1 MAALRSALMT
11 MSSRGATAFR
21 PGSADGIRRSVQ
33 ADFTNRVS
41 TCLGHRCIHRAVTRL
56 QPTKVPMTDEER
68 KLLEKLGEPD
78 HETRGY
84 LNELYDEFD
93 VGAEK
98 RKEQRQQRKQKKDH
112 SKDKQSDEDAAPKSF
127 VAPAHIAEKRE
138 LSTMSFIRSL
148 HTSRILKD
156 RAPSIGSSDGNSKS
170 SSDIG
175 AENDSEVSDNHV
187 TMKPSIKV
195 HKQRLTDE
203 TEIIW
208 DHQEKLDAQH
218 TYNDY
223 YPEQQKV
230 DLLRV
235 GIKLPRGETGVF
247 DIDDLVSVLREERLL
262 DVVVIKIPPNLP
274 YADYLVICSA
284 ISVRQAKAITQYLRK
299 MFKRKKRA
307 DDAALKIEG
316 MDSDDWKVLD
326 MGNIVLHIFDQQTRE
341 KYDLETLWTVGAD
354 MDDLVRDNGEQED
367 VDTLEKHMSFVRSLI
382 PQHATTSTDSP

>member
-1 MAALRSALMT
+1 MY
-11 MSSRGATAFR
+11 
-21 PGSADGIRRSVQ
+21 D
-33 ADFTNRVS
+33 
-41 TCLGHRCIHRAVTRL
+41 L
-56 QPTKVPMTDEER
+56 Q
-68 KLLEKLGEPD
+68 
-78 HETRGY
+78 
-84 LNELYDEFD
+84 
-93 VGAEK
+93 
-98 RKEQRQQRKQKKDH
+98 
-112 SKDKQSDEDAAPKSF
+112 QSDEDAAPKSF

-230 DLLRV
+230 DLLRGTRK
-235 GIKLPRGETGVF
+235 GITMLPCF
-247 DIDDLVSVLREERLL
+247 MKYLQDLL
-262 DVVVIKIPPNLP
+262 
-274 YADYLVICSA
+274 
-284 ISVRQAKAITQYLRK
+284 
-299 MFKRKKRA
+299 
-307 DDAALKIEG
+307 
-316 MDSDDWKVLD
+316 
-326 MGNIVLHIFDQQTRE
+326 
-341 KYDLETLWTVGAD
+341 
-354 MDDLVRDNGEQED
+354 
-367 VDTLEKHMSFVRSLI
+367 
-382 PQHATTSTDSP
+382 